1 MVTRQKLR
9 NLLRK
14 KLKAEKALFKAS
26 QRINLRKGHT
36 TDADQHILERST
48 ADLNRIE
55 EEVNQIEQELQG
67 ETNVT

>member
-1 MVTRQKLR
+1 MITRQKIR

-14 KLKAEKALFKAS
+14 KLKAEESLFKAS

-48 ADLNRIE
+48 AELNRIE
-55 EEVNQIEQELQG
+55 QEVNQIEQELQG
-67 ETNVT
+67 EPDVT